1 MVSLYSKMKT
11 IYLVRHG
18 ESENNAAG
26 TYNTPDAKLSE
37 RGRRQAEEIAA
48 RCAKLHVDGIIA
60 SPMVRAKDTAEIVG
74 ARIGKTVEVS
84 ELFME
89 RRMATSL
96 HGKSRKDPE
105 VIQILKEMNENL
117 VDPAYRYEDG
127 ESFEDLMKRALA
139 CLDLLEKRP
148 EQSLVVVTHG
158 FFMHIIAAAVIF
170 GKELTGAECT
180 HILRGLQVMRNTGLT
195 VLSYQEEDARNSI
208 DGFGS
213 PWQLRVWNDHA
224 HLG

>member
-1 MVSLYSKMKT
+1 MKT

-26 TYNTPDAKLSE
+26 TYNTPDAHLSE
-37 RGRRQAEEIAA
+37 RGRQQAEEIAA
-48 RCAKLHVDGIIA
+48 RCAHLQVDSIIA

-74 ARIGKTVEVS
+74 ARIGKSVETS

-96 HGKSRKDPE
+96 QGKARKDPE
-105 VIQILKEMNENL
+105 VIKIMKEMNENL
-117 VDPAYRYEDG
+117 ANPEYRYEDG
-127 ESFEDLMKRALA
+127 ESFEELMARALA
-139 CLDLLEKRP
+139 CLDYLEKRP

-170 GKELTGAECT
+170 DKDLTGSECT

-195 VLSYQEEDARNSI
+195 VLSYEETDVRNSI

>member
-1 MVSLYSKMKT
+1 MKT

-26 TYNTPDAKLSE
+26 TYNTPDAKLSA
-37 RGRRQAEEIAA
+37 RGRQQAEEIAA
-48 RCAKLHVDGIIA
+48 RCAKLQIDAVIA
-60 SPMVRAKDTAEIVG
+60 SPMVRAKDTAAIVA
-74 ARIGKTVEVS
+74 ARIGKPVETS
-84 ELFME
+84 DLFME
-89 RRMATSL
+89 RRMASSL
-96 HGKSRKDPE
+96 QGRSRKDPE
-105 VIQILKEMNENL
+105 VIKIMKELNAHLADTE
-117 VDPAYRYEDG
+117 YKYEDG
-127 ESFEDLMKRALA
+127 ESFQELTGRAVA
-139 CLDLLEKRP
+139 CLDLLAKRP
-148 EQSLVVVTHG
+148 EENLLVVTHG

-170 GKELTGAECT
+170 GKDITGTECS

-195 VLSYQEEDARNSI
+195 VLSYEEGDIRNSI

>member
-1 MVSLYSKMKT
+1 MKT

-18 ESENNAAG
+18 QSENNAAG
-26 TYNTPDAKLSE
+26 TYNTPDAPLSE
-37 RGRRQAEEIAA
+37 LGKRQAEEIAT
-48 RCAKLHVDGIIA
+48 RCAKLQVDAIIA
-60 SPMVRAKDTAEIVG
+60 SPMTRARDTAEIVG
-74 ARIGKTVEVS
+74 ARTGKTVETS

-96 HGKSRKDPE
+96 QGKSRKDPK
-105 VIQILKEMNENL
+105 VIEIMKEMNAHL
-117 VDPAYRYEDG
+117 ADPEYRYEDG
-127 ESFEDLMKRALA
+127 ESFHDLIARALA
-139 CLDLLEKRP
+139 CLDYLEKRP
-148 EQSLVVVTHG
+148 EESLVVVTHG

-170 GKELTGAECT
+170 GKELTGDECS

-195 VLSYQEEDARNSI
+195 VLSYEEADARNSI

>member
-1 MVSLYSKMKT
+1 MKT

-26 TYNTPDAKLSE
+26 SYNTPDTKLSE
-37 RGRRQAEEIAA
+37 RGRQQAEEIAA
-48 RCAKLHVDGIIA
+48 RCAQLQIDAIIA
-60 SPMVRAKDTAEIVG
+60 SPMTRAKDTADIVG
-74 ARIGKTVEVS
+74 ARIRKSVEVS
-84 ELFME
+84 DLFME
-89 RRMATSL
+89 RRLATSL
-96 HGKSRKDPE
+96 QGRSRKDPAITE
-105 VIQILKEMNENL
+105 ILREMNDNL
-117 VDPAYRYEDG
+117 SDPTYRYEDG

-139 CLDLLEKRP
+139 CLSFLEERP
-148 EQSLVVVTHG
+148 EESIVVVTHG

-170 GKELTGAECT
+170 GKDITGTECS

-195 VLSYQEEDARNSI
+195 VLSYEEPDPRNTI

>member
-1 MVSLYSKMKT
+1 MKT

-26 TYNTPDAKLSE
+26 TYNTPDAKLSA
-37 RGRRQAEEIAA
+37 RGKEQAEEIAV
-48 RCAKLHVDGIIA
+48 RCEKLDVDAIIA
-60 SPMVRAKDTAEIVG
+60 SPMVRAKDTADIVG
-74 ARIGKTVEVS
+74 ARTGKPVEVS

-89 RRMATSL
+89 RRLATSL
-96 HGKSRKDPE
+96 QGKSRKDPK
-105 VIQILKEMNENL
+105 VIEILREMNKNL
-117 VDPAYRYEDG
+117 VNPAYRYEDG
-127 ESFEDLMKRALA
+127 ESFEDLTKRALA
-139 CLDLLEKRP
+139 CLDFLEKRP

-170 GKELTGAECT
+170 GKDITGTECS

-195 VLSYQEEDARNSI
+195 VLSYEESDARNSI